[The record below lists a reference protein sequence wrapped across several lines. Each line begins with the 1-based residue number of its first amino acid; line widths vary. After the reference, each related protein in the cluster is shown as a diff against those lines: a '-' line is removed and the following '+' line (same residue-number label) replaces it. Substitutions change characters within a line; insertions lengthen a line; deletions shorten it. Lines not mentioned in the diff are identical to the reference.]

1 MTKLILITLLIL
13 SLTLMCILFKNC
25 KKLQKLLDNNNLTS
39 AISYNNILCDMSE
52 FEKQNTQENQ
62 NNQERNNLSCDK
74 SVPSALDIAKY
85 LIGLGQ
91 QNNRPITNLRLQK
104 LLYYAW
110 GNYWQNYQQNLFDV
124 EKEPIEAWDWG
135 PVVNVVYQ
143 EYKKYD
149 DDFLEI
155 SNEEFNNAKKN
166 ISKEKQEFM
175 EKFDIAYSKTLTRD
189 MVNTSHCER
198 PWRETYKENAQHNK
212 INVELLR
219 EFFSNEF

>member
-1 MTKLILITLLIL
+1 
-13 SLTLMCILFKNC
+13 
-25 KKLQKLLDNNNLTS
+25 
-39 AISYNNILCDMSE
+39 MSE

-62 NNQERNNLSCDK
+62 NNQEQNNLSCDK

-155 SNEEFNNAKKN
+155 SNEEFNNAKKIFLKKN
-166 ISKEKQEFM
+166 KNLWKILTLL
-175 EKFDIAYSKTLTRD
+175 IAK
-189 MVNTSHCER
+189 H
-198 PWRETYKENAQHNK
+198 
-212 INVELLR
+212 
-219 EFFSNEF
+219 

>member
-1 MTKLILITLLIL
+1 ME
-13 SLTLMCILFKNC
+13 SE
-25 KKLQKLLDNNNLTS
+25 KK
-39 AISYNNILCDMSE
+39 E
-52 FEKQNTQENQ
+52 NTNNQ
-62 NNQERNNLSCDK
+62 NGVVSSEI
-74 SVPSALDIAKY
+74 SALDVAKY
-85 LIGLGQ
+85 LIGLAQRDG
-91 QNNRPITNLRLQK
+91 NPITNLRLQK